1 MDNEIMITRYP
12 NRRLYNTNSSEYI
25 NVSGIHAL
33 IKEGKIIKIIDKKT
47 GEDLTKQYLL
57 QIISEI
63 ENKDG
68 KVLSE
73 SLLVE
78 IIKNFNSSSQKLM
91 PDMISKTF
99 EVFRTQQDKFLKMFY
114 INENNNFFENTSSK
128 FIKDWVS
135 YHDEFNKNIFN
146 AWQKNNNNAEQHT
159 NSDALSEKEEI
170 DILKK
175 QMSELRQELNKKK

>member
-1 MDNEIMITRYP
+1 MDNEILITRYP

-33 IKEGKIIKIIDKKT
+33 VKEGKNIKIIDKKT

-73 SLLVE
+73 NLLVE
-78 IIKNFNSSSQKLM
+78 IIRNFNSSSQKLM
-91 PDMISKTF
+91 PNIISKTF
-99 EVFRTQQDKFLKMFY
+99 EVFHTQQDKFL
-114 INENNNFFENTSSK
+114 
-128 FIKDWVS
+128 KDWVS

-146 AWQKNNNNAEQHT
+146 AWQNNNNNAEQYT

>member
-25 NVSGIHAL
+25 NVSGIHSL
-33 IKEGKIIKIIDKKT
+33 IKEGKNIKIIDKKS

-78 IIKNFNSSSQKLM
+78 IIKNFNSLSQKLM

-99 EVFRTQQDKFLKMFY
+99 EVFRTQQDKFLKMFD
-114 INENNNFFENTSSK
+114 IKENNNFFENTSSK
-128 FIKDWVS
+128 LLKDCVS

-146 AWQKNNNNAEQHT
+146 AWQNNSNNAEQYS
-159 NSDALSEKEEI
+159 NNDALSEKEEI

-175 QMSELRQELNKKK
+175 QMSELREELNKKK